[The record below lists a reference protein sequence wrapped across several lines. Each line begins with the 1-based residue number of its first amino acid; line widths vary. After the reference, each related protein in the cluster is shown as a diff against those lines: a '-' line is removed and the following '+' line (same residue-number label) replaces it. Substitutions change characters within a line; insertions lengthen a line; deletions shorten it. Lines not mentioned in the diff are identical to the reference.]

1 MKDTYDFL
9 RKVKQLQVPS
19 EAFLFS
25 LDVDSLYTNI
35 DTPLGLKAVRDC
47 FEKFP
52 DASRPVKAILQLL
65 ELSLTKNDFEF
76 EGAFYLQIKGT
87 AMGKR
92 FAPSY
97 ANIYM
102 AQWEETLFPK
112 CPKLPL
118 CYLRF
123 LDDVWGVCHH
133 GLQEFQ
139 IFLQV
144 LNSHHASIKV
154 KSVIDKQ
161 AIDFLDTTVYKGL
174 NFHNTGQLD
183 FKVFFQG
190 NGYART
196 SLSSQLPPRHTFRGI
211 VLAQLVRFRRICSQ
225 EDSFQRANQ
234 VLFRAL
240 RQRGYSRSLLRAI
253 YKEHC
258 ESSANTV
265 AQSSQS
271 ETERVPVI
279 FTFSSAGVGLAGRV
293 RGNFSQTLANT
304 IAGGD
309 FSLLAA
315 YKHNTNLRDLLVH
328 SRKSLY

>member
-35 DTPLGLKAVRDC
+35 ETLLGLKVVRDC

-52 DASRPVKAILQLL
+52 DASRQDKAILQPL

-102 AQWEETLFPK
+102 AQWEKTLFPK

-123 LDDVWGVCHH
+123 LDDVWGVWHH

-139 IFLQV
+139 AFLQV
-144 LNSHHASIKV
+144 LNSHHTSIKV
-154 KSVIDKQ
+154 KSVIDRQ
-161 AIDFLDTTVYKGL
+161 AIDFFGHYSLQRTQFSQYRTVRFQG
-174 NFHNTGQLD
+174 
-183 FKVFFQG
+183 FFQG

-196 SLSSQLPPRHTFRGI
+196 FTLSQLPPPPYLQRNCPGTTGQ
-211 VLAQLVRFRRICSQ
+211 VQ
-225 EDSFQRANQ
+225 ED
-234 VLFRAL
+234 LFAGE
-240 RQRGYSRSLLRAI
+240 QFPRG
-253 YKEHC
+253 KPG
-258 ESSANTV
+258 
-265 AQSSQS
+265 
-271 ETERVPVI
+271 PV
-279 FTFSSAGVGLAGRV
+279 
-293 RGNFSQTLANT
+293 
-304 IAGGD
+304 
-309 FSLLAA
+309 
-315 YKHNTNLRDLLVH
+315 
-328 SRKSLY
+328 